1 MSADLTDR
9 PCADRTDVM
18 VAYDQTFI
26 GVPTAPAPVL
36 ELETSSAAGSPAE
49 QVLLRCKP
57 FQVLTDNVRR
67 AVGQDLEPHGFSANE
82 PLITQGVP
90 GRGLWII
97 ASGAVDVHVHGD
109 LDRTVFISSVGPGDV
124 LGEMSL
130 LTQQPATASA
140 VATGPTL
147 AYLLPSAT
155 FHHLAKLHPSLC
167 VVLTNV
173 VASRLGTADLDVL
186 AGKTLGGY
194 LIRGRLGRGG
204 MSIVYDA
211 ERLEDRLRSAL
222 KMMSH
227 RLVYDR
233 EALESFQR
241 EADLIERFHHP
252 HIVRLLGRFEAFHT
266 YFIAM
271 EFCDG
276 EDLKSLIKL
285 RGALPAAEVRQILG
299 QLASALHY
307 SHQAGVVHRDVKPSN
322 IMRTNSGRILLMDFG
337 LAKPTTELGVAK
349 STASGT
355 PQYMPVEQLRGDPV
369 NETADY
375 FAFGCVAF
383 ELLMGRPLISA
394 TNAVSLMERHD
405 DWSVPRILKVCGH
418 LDAEFRDLL
427 EGALQRQATERH
439 LDLAAI
445 SKWANADS
453 VDNNSGR

>member
-1 MSADLTDR
+1 MSSDSTNR
-9 PCADRTDVM
+9 PSPDRTEVLL
-18 VAYDQTFI
+18 AYDQTFI
-26 GVPTAPAPVL
+26 GMPMSPDALPEVDAPA
-36 ELETSSAAGSPAE
+36 TAGSHAE
-49 QVLLRCKP
+49 QVLRNCRP

-67 AVGQDLEPHGFSANE
+67 AVAQDLEPVRFSANE
-82 PLITQGVP
+82 SLITQGVP
-90 GRGLWII
+90 GKGLWII

-147 AYLLPSAT
+147 AYLLPAAT
-155 FHHLAKLHPSLC
+155 FHHLAQYYPSLC

-211 ERLEDRLRSAL
+211 ERLEDRLRAAL

-276 EDLKSLIKL
+276 DDLKSLIKL
-285 RGALPAAEVRQILG
+285 RGPFPAAEARPILG
-299 QLASALHY
+299 QLASALNY

-322 IMRTNSGRILLMDFG
+322 IMRTQAGRILLMDFG
-337 LAKPTTELGVAK
+337 LAKPTAELGIAK
-349 STASGT
+349 SAATGT
-355 PQYMPVEQLRGDPV
+355 PQYMPIEQLRGDPV

-394 TNAVSLMERHD
+394 NNAVALMDRHD
-405 DWSVPRILKVCGH
+405 DWSVPRILKVCSR
-418 LDAEFRDLL
+418 LDAEFLDLL
-427 EGALQRQATERH
+427 EGALQRESTERQ
-439 LDLAAI
+439 LDLTAI
-445 SKWANADS
+445 SKWADTDS
-453 VDNNSGR
+453 VGHSPES